1 MQTDTNSDYII
12 VNLPEGT
19 KLTKRPMQSL
29 KPNEMSDRQFLGWNI
44 QTRSQLVEDLYYTCR
59 QNGDI
64 LEELLDEYV
73 YLLKDNTDRLDV
85 LANYVKEED
94 IIHG

>member
-1 MQTDTNSDYII
+1 MQTDT
-12 VNLPEGT
+12 
-19 KLTKRPMQSL
+19 QSP
-29 KPNEMSDRQFLGWNI
+29 KWNI

-73 YLLKDNTDRLDV
+73 YLLKDNTDRLDI
-85 LANYVKEED
+85 LANYVKEEL
-94 IIHG
+94 GEEE